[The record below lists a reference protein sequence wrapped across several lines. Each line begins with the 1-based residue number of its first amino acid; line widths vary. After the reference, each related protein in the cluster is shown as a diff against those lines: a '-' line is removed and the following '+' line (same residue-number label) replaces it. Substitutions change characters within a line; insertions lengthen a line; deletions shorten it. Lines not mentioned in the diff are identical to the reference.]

1 MHGGRESVD
10 AGGLMSYGPNF
21 PELWRRSADYIDKI
35 LRGAKPAE
43 IPVERPPKFDMVVN
57 LKTAEAIGITV
68 PPQIV
73 ARAEAV
79 VE

>member
-1 MHGGRESVD
+1 MLDYVD
-10 AGGLMSYGPNF
+10 
-21 PELWRRSADYIDKI
+21 RI